1 LAGKAHPSDEE
12 GKRSPQ
18 GLFALKNDPRSAER
32 ISFLDNYDLD
42 IALQMVGGCD
52 LWINLPRPP
61 LEASGTSGMKAAMNG
76 GLNLS
81 TLDGWWAEGFDITNG
96 WGLPGDVAF
105 DTHVQDQRDAAVFF
119 DVLQNE
125 VVPLFY
131 DRGADGVPHGWIA
144 MVKRSLMSIGPQ
156 FSATRMLL
164 DYVREAY
171 DLL

>member
-1 LAGKAHPSDEE
+1 
-12 GKRSPQ
+12 
-18 GLFALKNDPRSAER
+18 
-32 ISFLDNYDLD
+32 
-42 IALQMVGGCD
+42 
-52 LWINLPRPP
+52 
-61 LEASGTSGMKAAMNG
+61 MKAAMNG